1 MENRKLIVAS
11 PPPSRT
17 SSSIIKHGGKSSE
30 KRKAIF
36 SKNQPSQKRLK
47 DNSHPNGPIFDAST
61 AKPDELF
68 PPFKKEDHVSI
79 GDISS
84 PNTRPPSPVKT
95 PPSSNKAIKNT
106 SDDVDVSPLSDD
118 VDVSPLS
125 IDNLLL
131 TNDAPMLTNDVP
143 MLPYEYPQLP
153 SSPESSWNKKS
164 NKRPRIA
171 K

>member
-11 PPPSRT
+11 PPPSGT
-17 SSSIIKHGGKSSE
+17 SSSIIKQGGKSSE

-61 AKPDELF
+61 AKPDELV
-68 PPFKKEDHVSI
+68 PSPLLKEDHVSI
-79 GDISS
+79 GNISS
-84 PNTRPPSPVKT
+84 PDTRPPSPVKT
-95 PPSSNKAIKNT
+95 PPSSNKPIKNA
-106 SDDVDVSPLSDD
+106 SDDDD

-125 IDNLLL
+125 IDNL
-131 TNDAPMLTNDVP
+131 MLTNDVSK
-143 MLPYEYPQLP
+143 LSYEYPQLP